1 MKHKILII
9 DDDTSLRRVLEYNLQ
24 EEGYEVA
31 AASSGE
37 EGLYWFGQSKPD
49 LVITDMK
56 MSGMDGLMV
65 LKSIKERSPETLVI
79 IITAFG
85 TVDVAVEAM
94 KAGAYDYITK
104 PFNRDELRLT
114 VKKAL
119 AFNGL
124 AEENKRLRSELS
136 DKADFRTI
144 VGSSREME
152 KVFEIIRKVADT
164 EASVLITGESG
175 TGKELVA
182 RSLHANSSRKEAP
195 FVAINCAAI
204 PRDLL
209 ESELFGHVKGA
220 FTGAIK
226 DKTGK
231 FQQADGGT
239 LFLDEVGEL
248 PLELQPK
255 LLRAL
260 QEKEVDPVG
269 GGKLQK
275 VDVRIVSATNL
286 DTDKAIANGTFRED
300 LYYRLGVIPVHLP
313 PLRERR
319 KDIPL
324 LIRYFCGKRGEE
336 KVSFQKEAMETLVMY
351 PWPGNV
357 RELENTVERLLIM
370 RNGDEITIDDLP
382 EKFHENR
389 PGGHAVVKLPEDGYS
404 LEQLERE
411 VVVQALERNHW
422 NQTAAARFLRIPR
435 HTLIYR
441 LEKYGIELPNHH
453 KSGDDI

>member
-1 MKHKILII
+1 MKAKILVI

-24 EEGYEVA
+24 EEGYEVQ

-37 EGLYWFGQSKPD
+37 EGLYLFGQSRPD

-65 LKSIKERSPETLVI
+65 LKSVKELAPESLVI

-94 KAGAYDYITK
+94 KSGAYDYITK

-119 AFNGL
+119 QFSGL
-124 AEENKRLRSELS
+124 AEENRRLKSELS

-144 VGSSREME
+144 VGSSEAME
-152 KVFEIIRKVADT
+152 RVFDVIRKVADT
-164 EASVLITGESG
+164 EAAVLITGESG

-182 RSLHANSSRKEAP
+182 RSIHANSSRRDAP

-220 FTGAIK
+220 FTGAVR

-231 FQQADGGT
+231 FQLAEGGT
-239 LFLDEVGEL
+239 LFLDEVGDL
-248 PLELQPK
+248 PVELQPK

-260 QEKEVDPVG
+260 QEREVEPVG
-269 GGKLQK
+269 GTKVQKL
-275 VDVRIVSATNL
+275 DVRIVSATNL
-286 DTDKAIANGTFRED
+286 DIDKAMGDGTFRED
-300 LYYRLGVIPVHLP
+300 LYYRLAVIPIHLP

-324 LIRYFCGKRGEE
+324 LIRYFCGKHGSD
-336 KVSFQKEAMETLVMY
+336 KITFDKDALETLVTY

-357 RELENTVERLLIM
+357 RELENSVERLLIM
-370 RNGDEITIDDLP
+370 RNGDVISLSDLP
-382 EKFHENR
+382 D
-389 PGGHAVVKLPEDGYS
+389 KLRKNGAAGSAIINLPDEGYS

-411 VVVQALERNHW
+411 VVVEALERNAW

-441 LEKYGIELPNHH
+441 IEKYGIVLTHN
-453 KSGDDI
+453 K

>member
-1 MKHKILII
+1 MKAKILVI

-24 EEGYEVA
+24 EEGYEVQA
-31 AASSGE
+31 AASGE
-37 EGLYWFGQSKPD
+37 EGVKLFKLLQPD

-56 MSGMDGLMV
+56 MSGMDGLKV
-65 LKSIKERSPETLVI
+65 LNSIKESSPDTLVI

-104 PFNRDELRLT
+104 PFNREALKLT

-119 AFNGL
+119 QFAGL
-124 AEENKRLRSELS
+124 AEENKRLKDELT
-136 DKADFRTI
+136 DKVDFRSI
-144 VGSSREME
+144 VGSSPEME
-152 KVFEIIRKVADT
+152 KVFDMVRKVADT

-175 TGKELVA
+175 TGKELIA
-182 RSLHANSSRKEAP
+182 RSIHANSSRRDGP
-195 FVAINCAAI
+195 FVAINCSAI

-209 ESELFGHVKGA
+209 ESELFGHTKGA

-226 DKTGK
+226 EKNGK
-231 FQQADGGT
+231 FQLADGGT
-239 LFLDEVGEL
+239 IFLDEVGEL
-248 PLELQPK
+248 LLELQPK
-255 LLRAL
+255 LLRVL
-260 QEKEVDPVG
+260 QEKEVEPLG
-269 GGKLQK
+269 GIKPQKL
-275 VDVRIVSATNL
+275 DVRVISATNL
-286 DTDKAIANGTFRED
+286 NIDKAISDGTFRED
-300 LYYRLGVIPVHLP
+300 LYYRLSVIPIHLP

-324 LIRYFCGKRGEE
+324 LIKYFSAKHGGEN
-336 KVSFQKEAMETLVMY
+336 VSFDKKALEALTMFS
-351 PWPGNV
+351 WPGTV

-370 RNGDEITIDDLP
+370 RDSDVISFEDLP
-382 EKFHENR
+382 DKFREHSPETN
-389 PGGHAVVKLPEDGYS
+389 GVVRLPDEGYS

-411 VVVQALERNHW
+411 IVIEALERNAW

-441 LEKYGIELPNHH
+441 IEKYQIEMPER
-453 KSGDDI
+453 

>member
-1 MKHKILII
+1 MKAKILVI
-9 DDDTSLRRVLEYNLQ
+9 DDDNSLRRVLEYNLQ
-24 EEGYEVA
+24 EEGYDVK

-56 MSGMDGLMV
+56 MTGMDGLMV

-94 KAGAYDYITK
+94 KNGAYDYITK
-104 PFNRDELRLT
+104 PFNRDELKLT

-119 AFNGL
+119 QFNGL
-124 AEENKRLRSELS
+124 TEENRRLKSELT

-144 VGSSREME
+144 VGSSKEME
-152 KVFEIIRKVADT
+152 KVFDVIRKVADT
-164 EASVLITGESG
+164 EAAILITGESG

-182 RSLHANSSRKEAP
+182 RSIHNNSSRRDAP

-209 ESELFGHVKGA
+209 ESELFGHVRGA
-220 FTGAIK
+220 FTGAVK

-231 FQQADGGT
+231 FQLAEGGT

-260 QEKEVDPVG
+260 QEKEVEAVG
-269 GGKLQK
+269 GTKTQKL
-275 VDVRIVSATNL
+275 DVRVVSATNL
-286 DTDKAIANGTFRED
+286 DIDKAISDGTFRED
-300 LYYRLGVIPVHLP
+300 LYYRLGVIPIHLP

-324 LIRYFCGKRGEE
+324 LIKYFCSKHGSD
-336 KVSFQKEAMETLVMY
+336 KVTFDKDALHTLVMY

-370 RNGDEITIDDLP
+370 RNGDVIGIDELP
-382 EKFHENR
+382 EKFLEN
-389 PGGHAVVKLPEDGYS
+389 GVSGSAVIKLPDEGYS

-441 LEKYGIELPNHH
+441 LEKYGIEVQGNS
-453 KSGDDI
+453 K

>member
-1 MKHKILII
+1 MKAKILVI
-9 DDDTSLRRVLEYNLQ
+9 DDDTSLRRVLEYNLE
-24 EEGYEVA
+24 EEGYQVQT
-31 AASSGE
+31 ASSGE
-37 EGLYWFGQSKPD
+37 KGLSLLESFQPN

-65 LKSIKERSPETLVI
+65 LKVIKERSMDTLVI

-104 PFNRDELRLT
+104 PFNRDTLQLT
-114 VKKAL
+114 IRKAL
-119 AFNGL
+119 QFFGL
-124 AEENKRLRSELS
+124 TEENRRLKSELS

-144 VGSSREME
+144 IGSSREME
-152 KVFEIIRKVADT
+152 KVFEVIRKVADT
-164 EASVLITGESG
+164 DAPVFITGESG

-182 RSLHANSSRKEAP
+182 RALHANSSRRSAP
-195 FVAINCAAI
+195 FVAINCSAI

-209 ESELFGHVKGA
+209 ESELFGHTKGA

-226 DKTGK
+226 EKQGK
-231 FQQADGGT
+231 FQLADGGT
-239 LFLDEVGEL
+239 LFLDEIGDL
-248 PLELQPK
+248 LLELQPK

-260 QEKEVDPVG
+260 QEKEVEPVG
-269 GGKLQK
+269 GTTVQR

-286 DTDKAIANGTFRED
+286 HIDKAIATGTFRED
-300 LYYRLGVIPVHLP
+300 LYYRLSVIPIHLP
-313 PLRERR
+313 PLRERQQ
-319 KDIPL
+319 DIPL
-324 LIRYFCGKRGEE
+324 LVRYFATKHCTIDTVMFEH
-336 KVSFQKEAMETLVMY
+336 EAIDSLTKY

-370 RNGDEITIDDLP
+370 RNSNSISYNDLP
-382 EKFHENR
+382 DKFRVTQKEGSAIIN
-389 PGGHAVVKLPEDGYS
+389 LPDEGYS

-411 VVVQALERNHW
+411 IVVHALVRNGW

-435 HTLIYR
+435 HTLLYR
-441 LEKYGIELPNHH
+441 IEKYGIELPE
-453 KSGDDI
+453 K

>member
-1 MKHKILII
+1 MKAKILVI

-24 EEGYEVA
+24 EEGYEVQA
-31 AASSGE
+31 AASGE
-37 EGLYWFGQSKPD
+37 EGLYLFGQAQPN

-56 MSGMDGLMV
+56 MPGMDGLMV
-65 LKSIKERSPETLVI
+65 LRSIKERSPETLVI

-94 KAGAYDYITK
+94 KIGAYDYITK

-114 VKKAL
+114 VRKAL
-119 AFNGL
+119 QFSGL
-124 AEENKRLRSELS
+124 AEENKRLKSELS

-144 VGSSREME
+144 VGSSKEME
-152 KVFEIIRKVADT
+152 KVFEVIRKVADT
-164 EASVLITGESG
+164 EAAILITGESG
-175 TGKELVA
+175 TGKELIA
-182 RSLHANSSRKEAP
+182 RSLHANSSRRDAP

-220 FTGAIK
+220 FTGAVK

-231 FQQADGGT
+231 FQLADGGT

-260 QEKEVDPVG
+260 QEKEVEPVG
-269 GGKLQK
+269 GTKVRKL
-275 VDVRIVSATNL
+275 DVRVVSATNL
-286 DTDKAIANGTFRED
+286 DVDMAIADGTFRED
-300 LYYRLGVIPVHLP
+300 LYYRLSVIPIHLP

-324 LIRYFCGKRGEE
+324 LIRYFCSKHSSE
-336 KVSFQKEAMETLVMY
+336 KITFDKDALETLVMY

-357 RELENTVERLLIM
+357 RELENSVERLLIM
-370 RNGDEITIDDLP
+370 RDSDVISLGDLP
-382 EKFHENR
+382 EKLREN
-389 PGGHAVVKLPEDGYS
+389 GASKGAIVTLPDAGYP

-411 VVVQALERNHW
+411 VVVMALERNAW

-441 LEKYGIELPNHH
+441 IEKYGIMLP
-453 KSGDDI
+453 GDK

>member
-1 MKHKILII
+1 VKAKILVI
-9 DDDTSLRRVLEYNLQ
+9 DDDNSLRRVLEYNLQ
-24 EEGYEVA
+24 EEGYEVQ

-37 EGLYWFGQSKPD
+37 EGLYLFGQERPD

-65 LKSIKERSPETLVI
+65 LKSVKERSPESLVI

-85 TVDVAVEAM
+85 TIDVAVAAM

-119 AFNGL
+119 QFSGL
-124 AEENKRLRSELS
+124 AEENKRLKSELS

-144 VGSSREME
+144 VGTSKEME
-152 KVFEIIRKVADT
+152 KVFDVIRKVADT
-164 EASVLITGESG
+164 EAAVLITGESG

-182 RSLHANSSRKEAP
+182 RSIHANSSRRNAP

-220 FTGAIK
+220 FTGAVK

-231 FQQADGGT
+231 FQAAEGGT
-239 LFLDEVGEL
+239 LFLDEVGDL
-248 PLELQPK
+248 PVELQPK

-260 QEKEVDPVG
+260 QEKEVEPVG
-269 GGKLQK
+269 STKIQKL
-275 VDVRIVSATNL
+275 DVRIVSATNVNV
-286 DTDKAIANGTFRED
+286 DKAIADGTFRED
-300 LYYRLGVIPVHLP
+300 LYYRLSVIPMHLP

-324 LIRYFCGKRGEE
+324 LIRYFCGKHGSD
-336 KVSFQKEAMETLVMY
+336 KISFDKDALETMVMY
-351 PWPGNV
+351 SWPGNV

-370 RNGDEITIDDLP
+370 RNSDVIIRDELP
-382 EKFHENR
+382 EKLLTRGVSGN
-389 PGGHAVVKLPEDGYS
+389 AIVKLPDEGYS

-411 VVVQALERNHW
+411 IVIEALERNSW
-422 NQTAAARFLRIPR
+422 NQTAAARFLKIPR

-441 LEKYGIELPNHH
+441 LEKYEISLPGT
-453 KSGDDI
+453 K

>member
-1 MKHKILII
+1 MKAKILVI
-9 DDDTSLRRVLEYNLQ
+9 DDDNSLRRVLEYNLQ
-24 EEGYEVA
+24 EEGYDVH

-37 EGLYWFGQSKPD
+37 EGLYWFGQATPD

-56 MSGMDGLMV
+56 MTGMDGLMV

-94 KAGAYDYITK
+94 KNGAYDYITK
-104 PFNRDELRLT
+104 PFNRDELKLT

-119 AFNGL
+119 QFNGL
-124 AEENKRLRSELS
+124 TEENKRLKSELT

-144 VGSSREME
+144 VGSSKEME
-152 KVFEIIRKVADT
+152 KVFDVIRKVADT
-164 EASVLITGESG
+164 EAAILITGESG

-182 RSLHANSSRKEAP
+182 RSIHNNSSRRDAP

-220 FTGAIK
+220 FTGAVK

-231 FQQADGGT
+231 FQLAEGGT
-239 LFLDEVGEL
+239 LFLDEIGEL

-260 QEKEVDPVG
+260 QEKEVEAVG
-269 GGKLQK
+269 GTTTQKL
-275 VDVRIVSATNL
+275 DVRVVSATNL
-286 DTDKAIANGTFRED
+286 DIDKAIANGTFRED
-300 LYYRLGVIPVHLP
+300 LYYRLGVIPIHLP

-324 LIRYFCGKRGEE
+324 LIKYFSSKHGSD
-336 KVSFQKEAMETLVMY
+336 KVTFDKDALHTLVMY

-357 RELENTVERLLIM
+357 RELENTIERLLIM
-370 RNGDEITIDDLP
+370 RNGDVIGTDELP
-382 EKFHENR
+382 EKFLEN
-389 PGGHAVVKLPEDGYS
+389 GVSGSAVIKLPDEGYS

-411 VVVQALERNHW
+411 VVIQALERNSW

-441 LEKYGIELPNHH
+441 LEKYGIEVPSNT
-453 KSGDDI
+453 K

>member
-1 MKHKILII
+1 MKPKILII

-24 EEGYEVA
+24 EAGYQVSA
-31 AASSGE
+31 AASGE
-37 EGLYWFGQSKPD
+37 EGLRQFNEDTPA

-56 MSGMDGLMV
+56 MPGMDGMQV
-65 LKSIKERSPETLVI
+65 LQAIKERSPETLVI

-85 TVDVAVEAM
+85 TVDIAVEAM

-114 VKKAL
+114 VAKAL
-119 AFNGL
+119 QFSGL
-124 AEENKRLRSELS
+124 TDENKRLKCALS
-136 DKADFRTI
+136 DRSDFRSM
-144 VGSSREME
+144 VGSSTAME
-152 KVFEIIRKVADT
+152 KVFQVVAKVADT

-182 RSLHANSSRKEAP
+182 RSIHNQSARKDAP

-220 FTGAIK
+220 FTGAAK

-231 FQQADGGT
+231 FLLAEGGT
-239 LFLDEVGEL
+239 LFLDEVAEL

-260 QEKEVDPVG
+260 QERVVEPVG
-269 GGKLQK
+269 GTKEQKL
-275 VDVRIVSATNL
+275 DVRIVAATNL
-286 DTDKAIANGTFRED
+286 DIDKAIADGVFRED
-300 LYYRLGVIPVHLP
+300 LYYRLSVIPIHLP
-313 PLRERR
+313 PLRQRPD
-319 KDIPL
+319 DIPL
-324 LIRYFCGKRGEE
+324 LLRHFCIKH
-336 KVSFQKEAMETLVMY
+336 KADAVIFDKQSLATLTSY
-351 PWPGNV
+351 TWPGNV
-357 RELENTVERLLIM
+357 RELENLVERLLIM
-370 RNGDEITIDDLP
+370 RNGNIITSDDLP
-382 EKFHENR
+382 DKIRNGGAVQGSASG
-389 PGGHAVVKLPEDGYS
+389 PGGIINLPNEGYS

-411 VVVQALERNHW
+411 VVMQALERNQW

-441 LEKYGIELPNHH
+441 MEKYEIVAPE
-453 KSGDDI
+453 K